1 MASHTIQNRV
11 LVAGGTGTI
20 GKSLVPKLIKA
31 GYRVILL
38 TRKKTIPADTD
49 QCCYR
54 HWNPNGEVMDSSLLE
69 GVHAIINLAG
79 SGVMDKR
86 WTSAFKTEILQSR
99 VRAAEWLIAGLKK
112 HSHQVDTWI
121 NASAIGWYGPDREPH
136 QPFVETDAP
145 YPDFLG
151 NTCVAWEK
159 SCDAVESMGIRL
171 AKLRIGIVLSPD
183 GGAFSEFAKPLRFRV
198 APILGTG
205 SQMISWIH
213 VQDLC
218 GIIIHLMKHENLNGI
233 FNAVAP
239 HPTTNRDL
247 MLKLA
252 NILHGMF
259 FIPVKVPAFVLK
271 IMLGESSIE
280 ILKSTTIS
288 ADKILKSGFE
298 FQFPKLESAIPS
310 LINPSS

>member
-1 MASHTIQNRV
+1 MASHTTQNRV

-20 GKSLVPKLIKA
+20 GKSLVPQLIKA
-31 GYRVILL
+31 GYRVVLL
-38 TRKKTIPADTD
+38 TRKKLLPADTE

-54 HWNPNGEVMDSSLLE
+54 YWNPNGEAMDPTLLE
-69 GVHAIINLAG
+69 GVHTIINLAG
-79 SGVMDKR
+79 SGVMDQR

-112 HSHQVDTWI
+112 HTHRVQTWI

-151 NTCVAWEK
+151 NTCVAWEN
-159 SCDAVESMGIRL
+159 STSTVESMGIRV

-183 GGAFSEFAKPLRFRV
+183 GGAFAEFVKPLRFRV
-198 APILGTG
+198 APILGAG

-213 VQDLC
+213 VQDLSR
-218 GIIIHLMKHENLNGI
+218 IVIHLMEHENLNGI

-239 HPTTNRDL
+239 HPVTNQQL

-252 NILHGMF
+252 NRLYGKV

-280 ILKSTTIS
+280 ILKSTTVS

-298 FQFPKLESAIPS
+298 FQFQKLEAAIPS